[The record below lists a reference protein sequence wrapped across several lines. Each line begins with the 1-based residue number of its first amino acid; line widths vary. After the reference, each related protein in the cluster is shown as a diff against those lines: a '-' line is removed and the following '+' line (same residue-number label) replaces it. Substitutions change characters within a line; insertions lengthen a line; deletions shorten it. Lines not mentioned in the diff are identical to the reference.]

1 MSAET
6 PGAAPPPSRNL
17 AARPANEPGRG
28 IAAILIAVTIFSSMD
43 TVIKLLGDR
52 FSPVQIFFF
61 RSVFAFVPL
70 SLVIRADGGFVSLK
84 TRRLSG
90 HIGRALLL
98 VAFLLCFFT
107 GLTLLPLT
115 EAYAVLFAAPLL
127 IAALSVPLLGER
139 VGPRRWA
146 AVIVGFAGV
155 LIVLRPG
162 GEAFGAGGA
171 VVLAAVVFYAFAM
184 IMVRQLSTTET
195 NGAIVFYFLVTSTV
209 VSAAALPFV
218 WRTPNLGDLGLLAAV
233 GILGGIGQLFM
244 TEAYRRAPV
253 AVVSPFQY
261 TQILWGL
268 LFGYLV
274 FADRPDPVVL
284 VGAAVV
290 VASGLY
296 VLHRETR
303 RAKAGKAD
311 P

>member
-1 MSAET
+1 MTVET
-6 PGAAPPPSRNL
+6 PGAAPPPPRGGSRDDN
-17 AARPANEPGRG
+17 APGRG
-28 IAAILIAVTIFSSMD
+28 IAAILVAIAIFSTMD
-43 TVIKLLGDR
+43 TAIKFLGDT
-52 FSPVQIFFF
+52 FTPVQIFFF
-61 RSVFAFVPL
+61 RSVFALLPL
-70 SLVIRADGGFVSLK
+70 SLVIRAEGGVASLK
-84 TRRLSG
+84 TDRFWG
-90 HIGRALLL
+90 HIGRSLLM

-115 EAYAVLFAAPLL
+115 EAYAVLFAAPLA

-146 AVIVGFAGV
+146 AVILGFAGV
-155 LIVLRPG
+155 LVVLRPG
-162 GEAFGAGGA
+162 GDAFGPGGL

-184 IMVRQLSTTET
+184 IMVRQLSRTES
-195 NGAIVFYFLVTSTV
+195 NGAIVFYFIVTSIV
-209 VSAAALPFV
+209 VSVVALPFV
-218 WRTPNLGDLGLLAAV
+218 WVTPSLTELGLLAGI

-268 LFGYLV
+268 LYGYLV
-274 FADRPDPVVL
+274 FADRPDPIVL
-284 VGAAVV
+284 LGAAVV

-303 RAKAGKAD
+303 LARAGKAS